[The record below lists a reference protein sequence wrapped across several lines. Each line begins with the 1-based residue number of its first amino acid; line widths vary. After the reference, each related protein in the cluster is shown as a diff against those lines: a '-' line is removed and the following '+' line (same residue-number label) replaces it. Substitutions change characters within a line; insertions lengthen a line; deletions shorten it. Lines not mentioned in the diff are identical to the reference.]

1 VRLIRKNYYPLISQN
16 RLKGDFLFYL
26 NISVAEE
33 EVLKKWI
40 YRKRLW

>member
-16 RLKGDFLFYL
+16 RLKGDFYL
-26 NISVAEE
+26 NIGVVKE